1 MACLQPWTGLGQ
13 VSHGAGAQTHRKIP
27 GRFKSV
33 LTDGHVE
40 IDNTTVERCMR
51 PIVLDPKNALFAGQD
66 TGAQNRAMF
75 ASISKN
81 CQLNKV
87 DLYAYMTSVLTAI
100 SHRFSQGH
108 EQKYIEPLRPWN
120 VGK

>member
-1 MACLQPWTGLGQ
+1 
-13 VSHGAGAQTHRKIP
+13 
-27 GRFKSV
+27 
-33 LTDGHVE
+33 
-40 IDNTTVERCMR
+40 MR
-51 PIVLDPKNALFAGQD
+51 PIVLDPKNALFAGHD

-75 ASISKN
+75 ASISKT

-100 SHRFSQGH
+100 SQGH
-108 EQKYIEPLRPWN
+108 KQKYIEPLRPWN

>member
-1 MACLQPWTGLGQ
+1 MACLQPWSGLGQ

-33 LTDGHVE
+33 LTDGHFE
-40 IDNTTVERCMR
+40 IDNTTVERCRR

-75 ASISKN
+75 ASISKT

-87 DLYAYMTSVLTAI
+87 EPHAYITSVLTAI
-100 SHRFSQGH
+100 SQGH
-108 EQKYIEPLRPWN
+108 KQKYIEPLHLWN

>member
-13 VSHGAGAQTHRKIP
+13 VSNGAGAQTHRKIP

-51 PIVLDPKNALFAGQD
+51 PIVLDPKNALFAGHD

-100 SHRFSQGH
+100 SQGH
-108 EQKYIEPLRPWN
+108 KQKYIEPLRSWN